1 MRRLSVILSLLLL
14 APNRKKDLVLV
25 FGLVFALFGST
36 PGLSQHGQ
44 SSNEVT
50 VAQSRPA
57 DQPTQS
63 GTPAQSTSESD
74 MLDRP
79 TAHGR
84 FGPERLSKGQ
94 LAKEVAAQ
102 KRVATYFHDKVTT
115 RLKSCWDSL
124 KGTGDI
130 RMEYTF
136 ARRDKYWMPEKV
148 ILAHSTVLDDEQN
161 RAALKCMED
170 AVKDTPLPID
180 SGDADTKDFF
190 ISWSWPVPMPKDAEQ
205 QYKTMLLSIGG
216 GGGGGCDGRGTPPR
230 CSRCVGDGSCASCV
244 TVCVGYSSCSFS
256 SSGGVRVGCFND
268 PPTQC
273 VSGGQGADV
282 SSGLVIY

>member
-36 PGLSQHGQ
+36 PGLSQQGQ
-44 SSNEVT
+44 S
-50 VAQSRPA
+50 AQPGPA

-84 FGPERLSKGQ
+84 FGPERLSKGE

-102 KRVATYFHDKVTT
+102 KRVATYFHDKVTP

-136 ARRDKYWMPEKV
+136 ARRDNNWMPEKV
-148 ILAHSTVLDDEQN
+148 ILAHSTVLDHEQN
-161 RAALKCMED
+161 HAALKCMED
-170 AVKDTPLPID
+170 AVKDTPID
-180 SGDADTKDFF
+180 YGDADTKDFF

-205 QYKTMLLSIGG
+205 QYNTMLLSIGG
-216 GGGGGCDGRGTPPR
+216 GSGGGCDGRGTPPR

-244 TVCVGYSSCSFS
+244 RVCVGYSSCSFS

-273 VSGGQGADV
+273 VSGGQGAEV
-282 SSGLVIY
+282 SSGVVIY

>member
-25 FGLVFALFGST
+25 FGLVFALFGLT
-36 PGLSQHGQ
+36 PGLSQQGQ
-44 SSNEVT
+44 SSN
-50 VAQSRPA
+50 AQSGPA

-102 KRVATYFHDKVTT
+102 KRVATYFHDNVTP

-136 ARRDKYWMPEKV
+136 ARRDKNWMPEKV
-148 ILAHSTVLDDEQN
+148 ILAHSTVLDHEQN
-161 RAALKCMED
+161 HAALKCMED
-170 AVKDTPLPID
+170 AVKDAPLPID
-180 SGDADTKDFF
+180 YGDADTKDFF

-205 QYKTMLLSIGG
+205 QYNTMLLSIGG

-244 TVCVGYSSCSFS
+244 TVCVGYPSCSFS
-256 SSGGVRVGCFND
+256 SSGGVRVGCFNG

>member
-36 PGLSQHGQ
+36 LGLSQQGQ

-50 VAQSRPA
+50 VAQSGPA
-57 DQPTQS
+57 NQPTPS

-74 MLDRP
+74 MLDRT

-84 FGPERLSKGQ
+84 FGPERVFQGQ
-94 LAKEVAAQ
+94 LAEEVAAQ
-102 KRVATYFHDKVTT
+102 KRVATYFHDKVTP

-136 ARRDKYWMPEKV
+136 ARRDKNWMPEKV
-148 ILAHSTVLDDEQN
+148 ILAHSTLPDHEQN
-161 RAALKCMED
+161 DAALKCMED
-170 AVKDTPLPID
+170 AVKDAPLPID
-180 SGDADTKDFF
+180 YGDADTKDFF
-190 ISWSWPVPMPKDAEQ
+190 ISWSWPVPMLKDAEQ
-205 QYKTMLLSIGG
+205 QYSTMLRSIGG

-244 TVCVGYSSCSFS
+244 SVCVGYPSCSFS

-273 VSGGQGADV
+273 VSGGEGADV
-282 SSGLVIY
+282 SS

>member
-25 FGLVFALFGST
+25 YGLVFALFGST

-63 GTPAQSTSESD
+63 GTPAQSTSGSD

-124 KGTGDI
+124 QRNGRYQDGVHL
-130 RMEYTF
+130 RE
-136 ARRDKYWMPEKV
+136 AGQ
-148 ILAHSTVLDDEQN
+148 VLDA
-161 RAALKCMED
+161 RK
-170 AVKDTPLPID
+170 
-180 SGDADTKDFF
+180 GD
-190 ISWSWPVPMPKDAEQ
+190 SWPIRRCS
-205 QYKTMLLSIGG
+205 TMSRTTLLSSAW
-216 GGGGGCDGRGTPPR
+216 RTP
-230 CSRCVGDGSCASCV
+230 SRTHPSRSIPAMP
-244 TVCVGYSSCSFS
+244 TQKIS
-256 SSGGVRVGCFND
+256 SSRGLGRCPCSKTQNSSMKRCCARMAAVVAGGV
-268 PPTQC
+268 T
-273 VSGGQGADV
+273 GAVLRRGAAAASARDHAPAA
-282 SSGLVIY
+282 